1 MAHTAQGGQRG
12 QGAQDHELNILSDPC
27 RHIAPERGLFTPFR
41 PWRTGLLLLSRMP
54 PDAVTPVPDSTLP
67 AVAPHPASV
76 DHQLARLARLP
87 EAPWLHGEVGRRLAE
102 KLQAIRIEP
111 THWVD
116 WSAWLGASQAEVQA
130 RYPQARRWV
139 YEPQPAMAERSRQ
152 QWLAQHAAPWWK
164 PWQKQQAP
172 VFSQWPM
179 PDAAWPS
186 DGAGLLWANMTLHG
200 ALDLPGLFKAW
211 HRMLGVGGFVM
222 CSGLG
227 PDTGRELRAL
237 YQAMGWGLPTIDFI
251 DMHDLGDAMA
261 KAGFSDPVMDMER
274 LTLTWPD
281 AQAMLAELH
290 TWGGNVAHG
299 RHAGLRTPRWKAC
312 LEAAL
317 NEHLRRPDGRLGLTL
332 ELVYGHAIKPEPRA
346 SVAPET
352 RVSVDDMR
360 RMVRQKPPGV

>member
-1 MAHTAQGGQRG
+1 MT
-12 QGAQDHELNILSDPC
+12 D
-27 RHIAPERGLFTPFR
+27 APSP
-41 PWRTGLLLLSRMP
+41 
-54 PDAVTPVPDSTLP
+54 APDSLP
-67 AVAPHPASV
+67 APAVGDLPPSAPDVVAMRR
-76 DHQLARLARLP
+76 QQRRLAGLAQR
-87 EAPWLHGEVGRRLAE
+87 PWLHEEVARRLAS
-102 KLQAIRIEP
+102 KLDPIRIEP
-111 THWVD
+111 ADWID
-116 WSAWLGASQAEVQA
+116 WSAWLGGGDELVKQ

-139 YEPQPAMAERSRQ
+139 VEPTPELAERSRQ
-152 QWLAQHAAPWWK
+152 LARASGGWLGRLLSAR
-164 PWQKQQAP
+164 AP
-172 VFSQWPM
+172 VLTEPVAQVPWPREGVQM
-179 PDAAWPS
+179 
-186 DGAGLLWANMTLHG
+186 LWANMTLHG
-200 ALDLPGLFKAW
+200 ASDLKGLMKSW
-211 HRMLGVGGFVM
+211 HRHLAVGGFLM

-227 PDTGRELRAL
+227 PDTARELRSL
-237 YQAMGWGLPTIDFI
+237 YRDLGWPLPTIDFI

>member
-1 MAHTAQGGQRG
+1 MIPLSAVVPLIAIGAHLR
-12 QGAQDHELNILSDPC
+12 C
-27 RHIAPERGLFTPFR
+27 F
-41 PWRTGLLLLSRMP
+41 RMP
-54 PDAVTPVPDSTLP
+54 SDTANPSLPTALP

-76 DHQLARLARLP
+76 DRQLRRLATLP
-87 EAPWLHGEVGRRLAE
+87 EAPWLHAEVGRRLAE

-116 WSAWLGASQAEVQA
+116 WSAWLGAAQGEVQS

-139 YEPQPAMAERSRQ
+139 YEPLPDMAERSRQ
-152 QWLAQHAAPWWK
+152 QWQAAHAAPWWK
-164 PWQKQQAP
+164 PWHKAQAP
-172 VFSQWPM
+172 VFSQWPV
-179 PDAAWPS
+179 PDAAWPAE
-186 DGAGLLWANMTLHG
+186 GAGLLWANMTLHG

-261 KAGFSDPVMDMER
+261 KAGFADPVMDMEH

-281 AQAMLAELH
+281 AETLLAECR
-290 TWGGNVAHG
+290 TWGGNVAAG
-299 RHAGLRTPRWKAC
+299 RHAGWRTPRWRARM
-312 LEAAL
+312 LQAL
-317 NEHLRRPDGRLGLTL
+317 HEHLRRPDGRLGLTL
-332 ELVYGHAIKPEPRA
+332 EVVYGHAIKPEPRA
-346 SVAPET
+346 AVAAET
-352 RVSVDDMR
+352 RVSMDDMR
-360 RMVRQKPPGV
+360 RMVRKAPPRP